1 MVPKVLLFSVAPFL
15 NVHKIFILFR
25 LRPIDIETMKSLQTR
40 VNVVP
45 VISKADSLTKKELET
60 LKKSVCFFYYLL

>member
-1 MVPKVLLFSVAPFL
+1 MS
-15 NVHKIFILFR
+15 ILFR